1 MKWIRPDLLER
12 DIESK
17 TQLEIRSPKQTS
29 VSFGE
34 MIENRGRYSI
44 VITVTKDFGSGPITR
59 TGTLT
64 LT

>member
-12 DIESK
+12 DTNSK
-17 TQLEIRSPKQTS
+17 THKEVRSPKETS

-34 MIENRGRYSI
+34 MIEDRGRYSI
-44 VITVTKDFGSGPITR
+44 VVTVTKDFGSGPITK
-59 TGTLT
+59 TVTLT